1 VDALR
6 DASRI
11 INILKYLCAEQ
22 GSSVV
27 REIDS
32 VTLQSRL
39 AAGDAVHL
47 VDIRAPGEIAGG
59 VIPNAEYLPMHLIP
73 LRMGELPR
81 DKDVILY
88 CRSGARS
95 YHACSYLMGQG
106 FDNVVNLH
114 GGIIGWARGGF
125 SVTSPADTPKMT
137 P

>member
-1 VDALR
+1 
-6 DASRI
+6 
-11 INILKYLCAEQ
+11 
-22 GSSVV
+22 VV

-47 VDIRAPGEIAGG
+47 VDIRAAGEIAGG

-114 GGIIGWARGGF
+114 GGIISWGGDGF

-137 P
+137 H